1 MDVIQLTLE
10 TILPVIFTTLLG
22 LFTHIVR
29 KQKSDMEAL
38 KDGMRACLRS
48 RLYDLHEAYVMQGS
62 GCPRWV
68 KEEAERVYEA
78 YHTLGGNHTGTETF
92 HQIMKAKIKKGEN
105 HD

>member
-1 MDVIQLTLE
+1 
-10 TILPVIFTTLLG
+10 
-22 LFTHIVR
+22 
-29 KQKSDMEAL
+29 
-38 KDGMRACLRS
+38 
-48 RLYDLHEAYVMQGS
+48 MQGS

>member
-1 MDVIQLTLE
+1 MDIVTIILE
-10 TILPVIFTTLLG
+10 GILPLVCTALLG
-22 LFTHIVR
+22 FFTRVVH

-48 RLYDLHEAYVMQGS
+48 RLYDLHEAYVMQGT

-92 HQIMKAKIKKGEN
+92 NQIMKAKIKGDKN
-105 HD
+105 D

>member
-1 MDVIQLTLE
+1 MDILTIILE
-10 TILPVIFTTLLG
+10 GILPLVCTALLG
-22 LFTHIVR
+22 FFTHIVR
-29 KQKSDMEAL
+29 KQKSDMQAL

-92 HQIMKAKIKKGEN
+92 HQIMKAKIKKEIKN
-105 HD
+105 D